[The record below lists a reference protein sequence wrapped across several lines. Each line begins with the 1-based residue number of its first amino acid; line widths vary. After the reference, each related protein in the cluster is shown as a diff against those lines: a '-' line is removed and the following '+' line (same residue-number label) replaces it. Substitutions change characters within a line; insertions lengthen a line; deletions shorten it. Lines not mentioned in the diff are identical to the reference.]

1 MLPSLFLNSF
11 SEGSYMQPPQLATP
25 TVCPR
30 KQLATF
36 FILRIRS
43 LEIWAG
49 KNELKFWHP
58 EPHQMQGWEL
68 LFSQTPPHTGSFANA
83 RPHPEHPPRHC
94 WSKLVTDSWHAA
106 AATRRVPRI
115 FKGRRSWWRR
125 MR

>member
-43 LEIWAG
+43 LEIRAG

-68 LFSQTPPHTGSFANA
+68 LLKLPHAQGHLLMHGHILSTHPGIVGANWL
-83 RPHPEHPPRHC
+83 RIPGTQQRQRDLCPEYLR
-94 WSKLVTDSWHAA
+94 AGGA
-106 AATRRVPRI
+106 
-115 FKGRRSWWRR
+115 GGGG
-125 MR
+125 